1 MHYCYALDHNNFV
14 GAAEIRHILVCM
26 GEMIT
31 DEEIDMMISMVDM
44 DGDGQVRLPLSPSLP
59 FNLNTPRPPRR
70 RLWFVQ
76 VSYKEFRTL
85 VLHPNPGVV
94 DLLKEVHKAK
104 EDEVLKEKQALAGK
118 KQGVDH
124 NAFHRQK
131 EMTQVAPSHFHPSIH
146 PSVLLS
152 LNRC

>member
-1 MHYCYALDHNNFV
+1 
-14 GAAEIRHILVCM
+14 M

-44 DGDGQVRLPLSPSLP
+44 DGDGQVRLPPSPTRSPAIASTLP
-59 FNLNTPRPPRR
+59 FLCA
-70 RLWFVQ
+70 Q

-104 EDEVLKEKQALAGK
+104 EDELLKDKQALAGK

-131 EMTQVAPSHFHPSIH
+131 EMTQVAHTN
-146 PSVLLS
+146 LT
-152 LNRC
+152 

>member
-1 MHYCYALDHNNFV
+1 M
-14 GAAEIRHILVCM
+14 
-26 GEMIT
+26 
-31 DEEIDMMISMVDM
+31 
-44 DGDGQVRLPLSPSLP
+44 VRLGCLPPSPSVL
-59 FNLNTPRPPRR
+59 LVVVVTRR
-70 RLWFVQ
+70 CFWCVQ

-131 EMTQVAPSHFHPSIH
+131 EMTQVAPSHIFIHPSIH
-146 PSVLLS
+146 LSQSLLTIVCSCVVLCFLVLCCS
-152 LNRC
+152 SSASKRRR

>member
-1 MHYCYALDHNNFV
+1 M
-14 GAAEIRHILVCM
+14 
-26 GEMIT
+26 
-31 DEEIDMMISMVDM
+31 
-44 DGDGQVRLPLSPSLP
+44 VRLGCLPPSPSVL
-59 FNLNTPRPPRR
+59 LVVVVTRR
-70 RLWFVQ
+70 CFWCVQ

-131 EMTQVAPSHFHPSIH
+131 EMTQVAPSHIFIH
-146 PSVLLS
+146 PSLSIAADHCVLMCCVVLCCS
-152 LNRC
+152 SSASKRRR

>member
-59 FNLNTPRPPRR
+59 PLPP
-70 RLWFVQ
+70 
-76 VSYKEFRTL
+76 
-85 VLHPNPGVV
+85 
-94 DLLKEVHKAK
+94 
-104 EDEVLKEKQALAGK
+104 
-118 KQGVDH
+118 
-124 NAFHRQK
+124 
-131 EMTQVAPSHFHPSIH
+131 
-146 PSVLLS
+146 
-152 LNRC
+152 